1 MAELFRMIRAELYKA
16 VRRPYFALT
25 MLFTALSGFGVAFLL
40 SYLKSY
46 NSGAPEHV
54 NFVLAAYSS
63 LFGMSAGLMLVAI
76 GGDMVFSE
84 QYKNN
89 TLKNE
94 VSFGLR
100 RCSIYLSRWIVTL
113 LVMLLVFLVLAGT
126 YLLGCLALL
135 GLPGDETALAQFGMS
150 AAEALRTSLA
160 YLGYYTL
167 TSLPLWMGGMSC
179 VLCFYFL
186 IPNSTFAALA
196 YVLGVVGTLPSLLQ
210 ALGDYVSRVFTTIY
224 RLTLVY
230 PFDILNR
237 ITPGTSFDMAFTGR
251 AWLIGLGWTLLTT
264 VIGISVF
271 SRKEIK

>member
-25 MLFTALSGFGVAFLL
+25 MLFAALSGFGVAFLL

-46 NSGAPEHV
+46 NSGAPEQV
-54 NFVLAAYSS
+54 NFVFAVYSA
-63 LFGMSAGLMLVAI
+63 LFGMETGVFLVAI
-76 GGDMVFSE
+76 GADMVFSE

-94 VSFGLR
+94 VSFGLSR
-100 RCSIYLSRWIVTL
+100 RNIYLARWAVTL
-113 LVMLLVFLVLAGT
+113 LMMLLMFLVLAGT

-135 GLPGDETALAQFGMS
+135 GLPGDATALDQFGMG

-167 TSLPLWMGGMSC
+167 TSLPLWMGGLSC

-196 YVLGVVGTLPSLLQ
+196 YILGVVGTLPSLLQ
-210 ALGDYVSRVFTTIY
+210 VLGDYVSRVFTTIY
-224 RLTLVY
+224 HLTLVY
-230 PFDILNR
+230 PFDILNS
-237 ITPGTSFDMAFTGR
+237 ITPGMSFDMAFTGR
-251 AWLIGLGWTLLTT
+251 AWLTGMGWTLLTT
-264 VIGISVF
+264 VIGIAVF